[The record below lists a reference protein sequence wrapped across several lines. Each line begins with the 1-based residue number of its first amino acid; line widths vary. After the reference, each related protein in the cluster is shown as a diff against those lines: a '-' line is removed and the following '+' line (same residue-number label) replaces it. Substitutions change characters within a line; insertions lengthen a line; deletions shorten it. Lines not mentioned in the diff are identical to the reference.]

1 MNLQNVQITPNELNL
16 NKTLRVK
23 YGIDPTGSYV
33 HLGHTV
39 PLLLLKQFQD
49 AGHQAVIIIGDYTA
63 LVGDPSGRDKTR
75 TSLTPEQIKSNATD
89 YIEQISKI
97 INIYKTEIHFN
108 SEWFSKMSFSDILSL
123 TSKTTVQRILERD
136 DFANRLKDQT
146 PVYMHELLYPLMQGW
161 DSVQI
166 KADVEIGGTEQ
177 LFNLMMGR
185 NLQISEGQ
193 TPQICMTLPIL
204 RGCDGKLRMGKSLN
218 NFIGINESSDEQFAK
233 TMSIPDSI
241 MDEWFTLLFSKNEK
255 QFIDKDPMAAKKLLG
270 LEIVKTYHGPITAL
284 VACKNWEDRFSK
296 KQIPTDLDV
305 VTVDG
310 DLVKILIDVG
320 FVKSKGAAKNL
331 IQHGAVSCDSVKITD
346 PKFVP
351 PSGTVLKVGPRR
363 IVKLLKG

>member
-23 YGIDPTGSYV
+23 YGIDPTSPYV

-49 AGHQAVIIIGDYTA
+49 AGHKAVIIIGDYTA

-75 TSLTPEQIKSNATD
+75 ASLTPEQIKSNATD

-108 SEWFSKMSFSDILSL
+108 SEWFGEMFFSDILKL
-123 TSKTTVQRILERD
+123 ASKTTVQRILERD
-136 DFANRLKDQT
+136 DFTNRLKDQT

-161 DSVQI
+161 DSVQV

-218 NFIGINESSDEQFAK
+218 NFIGINESPDEQFAK

-241 MDEWFTLLFSKNEK
+241 MDEWFTLLFSKDEK
-255 QFIDKDPMAAKKLLG
+255 QFIADEPMEAKKLLG

-296 KQIPTDLDV
+296 KQIPTDIE
-305 VTVDG
+305 TKPITG
-310 DLVKILIDVG
+310 DIVQILVDVG
-320 FVKSKGAAKNL
+320 FAKSKSDAKRL
-331 IQHGAVSCDSVKITD
+331 VEQGAVSCDGEKITD
-346 PKFVP
+346 MKFIPVNDV
-351 PSGTVLKVGPRR
+351 TLKVGPRR